1 MSIADE
7 LKKLQELRADGVLTE
22 DEFQRA
28 KETILAGGNQSG
40 RPTEDNSIGRAAN
53 RYVSFNIIWAII
65 GLILFLYFLLGF
77 PFPAGIA
84 FRSFLATS
92 PASSMKPKS
101 SPDRGIREGVLS
113 VDSSNRRCHF
123 PGICDPWD
131 RRVRFIQVLQP
142 NRLRITS
149 MIVRQPSILTND
161 APHRLDSL
169 GGTWT

>member
-65 GLILFLYFLLGF
+65 GLILFLYLLFGVVLPRWNSF
-77 PFPAGIA
+77 P
-84 FRSFLATS
+84 
-92 PASSMKPKS
+92 
-101 SPDRGIREGVLS
+101 E
-113 VDSSNRRCHF
+113 F
-123 PGICDPWD
+123 PGNFP
-131 RRVRFIQVLQP
+131 
-142 NRLRITS
+142 
-149 MIVRQPSILTND
+149 
-161 APHRLDSL
+161 
-169 GGTWT
+169 GK